1 LSRYV
6 VKRILTS
13 IPIFL
18 GITIIVYTL
27 VNFAPGG
34 PMDIIASSG
43 NLKASDLETLRI
55 SLGLDKPVLAR
66 YGLWLVDLFKWDLGI
81 SYRTSQSVGLMISQ
95 RLIPS
100 LILTGTGITGA
111 LIIGIPLGIMSAYK
125 PNSFWD
131 KISTF
136 LAFIGSSMPSFF
148 LSLLCIYIFGVKL
161 RLLPTSGMYSTSGN
175 REFSDLIR
183 HLLMPA
189 TLIGLQVIG
198 NTIKQTRGSVLEVL
212 NEEYIKTARSKG
224 LKESAVLLK
233 HAVRNA
239 LIPIV
244 TIIGLTIPFLI
255 GGAVVIEQIFAW
267 PGIGSLM
274 VVSITNRDYPVI
286 MGITVLISVVVLIAN
301 IVLDLVYAALDPRIS
316 YK

>member
-1 LSRYV
+1 MSRFV
-6 VKRILTS
+6 IKRILTS

-34 PMDIIASSG
+34 PLDIIASAG
-43 NLKASDLETLRI
+43 NLTASDLEALKI
-55 SLGLDKPVLAR
+55 SLGLDKPVLVR
-66 YGLWLVDLFKWDLGI
+66 YAIWLVDLFKWDLGT

-95 RLIPS
+95 RIIPS

-111 LIIGIPLGIMSAYK
+111 LLTGIPLGIISAYK
-125 PNSFWD
+125 PDSFWD
-131 KISTF
+131 KLSTF

-161 RLLPTSGMYSTSGN
+161 NWVPTSGMYSSTGN
-175 REFSDLIR
+175 QGLMDLIS
-183 HLLMPA
+183 HLILPS

-224 LKESAVLLK
+224 LKESAVLIK

-244 TIIGLTIPFLI
+244 TVIGLTIPFLI

-286 MGITVLISVVVLIAN
+286 MGITVLISVVVLVAN
-301 IVLDLVYAALDPRIS
+301 IILDLIYAALDPRIS